1 MAGVIGIASDVSS
14 RMKGE
19 ITSERL
25 AYRGASF
32 AMSFALAG
40 AVGGPAGMLL
50 GAGVGVLA
58 MGGEYIYD
66 TYYLNK

>member
-1 MAGVIGIASDVSS
+1 MAGAIGIVSDVSS

-25 AYRGASF
+25 AYRGASL

-40 AVGGPAGMLL
+40 AVGGPGGMLL
-50 GAGVGVLA
+50 GAGIGVLA

-66 TYYLNK
+66 RYHNGK